1 MSITKKITIL
11 FIVSFFIMLVTGY
24 KINEINEEKI
34 EALSKEK
41 YLQISDPF
49 FKNLSNGDYAA
60 LDKKLLELNFK
71 RVEDIEHYK
80 RFSREI
86 YSKDNP
92 FGFIKI
98 LKHEDRRYLLNMRY
112 LDDEILLA
120 DITQEESFNQQ
131 FFLNLLI
138 VSDVLILIVIF
149 LIVLRMAMP
158 IKTISQKLVRFSEGE
173 YDTRLNKLSNDEI
186 GVLSQTFNQMA
197 QKIENLIKSR
207 ERLLRDIGHE
217 LRTPIAKGKMASGM
231 LEKSHYKEII
241 QRAFDNLD
249 ELTKELL
256 SLEKLKSGSDF
267 LSISKFGAEALIL
280 DALSKLYIDDESVI
294 DIKILDDFMI
304 EADQNYIAIA
314 IKNLIDNAIKY
325 STKLPVFIEAKNNT
339 VSVKNYGERLT
350 KNFEYYLE
358 VFTQDAISRNGNGFG
373 IGLNMVDTILKKHG
387 FKLKY
392 DYEEGMN
399 VFLVEFRR

>member
-1 MSITKKITIL
+1 
-11 FIVSFFIMLVTGY
+11 MLVTGY

-41 YLQISDPF
+41 YLQISDHF
-49 FKNLSNGDYAA
+49 FKNLSNSDYAT
-60 LDKKLLELNFK
+60 LDKKLQELNFK

-80 RFSREI
+80 RFSKEI

-138 VSDVLILIVIF
+138 ASDVLILIVIY
-149 LIVLRMAMP
+149 LIVFRMTLP
-158 IKTISQKLVRFSEGE
+158 IKAISKKLIRFSDGE
-173 YDTRLNKLSNDEI
+173 YSIRLKQKSTNDEI

-241 QRAFDNLD
+241 QKAFDSLD

-267 LSISKFGAEALIL
+267 LSISRFGAEALIL
-280 DALSKLYIDDESVI
+280 GALSKLYIEDESI
-294 DIKILDDFMI
+294 LDIKIIDDFVI
-304 EADQNYIAIA
+304 EADKNYLAIA
-314 IKNLIDNAIKY
+314 IKNLIDNAVKY
-325 STKLPVFIEAKNNT
+325 SAKLPVFIEAKNNT

-358 VFTQDAISRNGNGFG
+358 VFTQDSTSRNSNGFG
-373 IGLNMVDTILKKHG
+373 IGLNIVDTILKKHG

-392 DYEEGMN
+392 DYEDGMN
-399 VFLVEFRR
+399 VFLVEFTSPLLSPLKH